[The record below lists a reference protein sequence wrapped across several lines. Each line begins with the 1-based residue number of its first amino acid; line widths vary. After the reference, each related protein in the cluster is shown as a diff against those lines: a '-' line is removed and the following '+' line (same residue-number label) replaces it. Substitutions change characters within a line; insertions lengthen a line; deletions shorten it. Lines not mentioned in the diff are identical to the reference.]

1 MPEFSFAGYADLVGL
16 IGIRG
21 EQPEEI
27 GQAWDEAL
35 LASRPVV
42 LDVQV
47 DPEVPTILP
56 HITFAQARNFM
67 TSVMSDPNAPSML
80 RGSMKDVLQ
89 SILSHKD

>member
-35 LASRPVV
+35 SASRPAV

-47 DPEVPTILP
+47 DPEVPTIPP

-89 SILSHKD
+89 SILPHKD